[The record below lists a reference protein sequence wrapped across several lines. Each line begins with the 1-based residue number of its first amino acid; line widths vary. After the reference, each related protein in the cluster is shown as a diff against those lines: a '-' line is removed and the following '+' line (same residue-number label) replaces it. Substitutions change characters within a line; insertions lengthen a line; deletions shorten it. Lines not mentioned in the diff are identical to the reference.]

1 MVRRS
6 LAVALGTVAGLL
18 ACFLGG
24 LSALAGTGAGRALL
38 GRLTEEALARVFT
51 GVVEIGDV
59 RGSVLT
65 GLTLSQV
72 RLFDADSTLVAW
84 LPEAEVSYN
93 PLDFA
98 AGRGGLFGFDLE
110 RPVINGVEPPSG
122 RLNGAELLPRR
133 GPGPAPPGP
142 GSVVRF
148 PPHV

>member
-6 LAVALGTVAGLL
+6 LAVALWTVAGLL
-18 ACFLGG
+18 ACSLGG
-24 LSALAGTGAGRALL
+24 LSALAGTGGGRALL

-98 AGRGGLFGFDLE
+98 AGRGVLVGVDFE
-110 RPVINGVEPPSG
+110 RPVVNVGEHPSG
-122 RLNGAELLPRR
+122 RLDVGGVLPLRR
-133 GPGPAPPGP
+133 P
-142 GSVVRF
+142 GSR
-148 PPHV
+148 